1 MHLHQAG
8 KWARLSAG
16 CRVDGKK
23 ESKYISVIV
32 KSVFYLLLQD
42 VSTTSIKRY
51 MRLFFWIS
59 HFVYITLCYA
69 WYSECTDIRH
79 KSRLIAL
86 TRDSASLFQ
95 PFIPPSSVLVLIMSA
110 SSPLQC
116 SAPSLVM
123 VPIVASIPVCIS
135 PPFLFSVAVVQTL
148 TLLSGQPG

>member
-1 MHLHQAG
+1 MLCCIRMHLHQAG

-69 WYSECTDIRH
+69 WYSECTNIRH

-135 PPFLFSVAVVQTL
+135 P
-148 TLLSGQPG
+148 LSSSLWPWYKL